1 MDGSRPGRPP
11 PPVQLRGV
19 SYAFGSGALARPVLR
34 DVDLSVGPG
43 EIVLLTGPS
52 GSGKTTLL
60 TLIGALRA
68 MQQGSALVLGQELAG
83 AGEAQRVALRRRI
96 GFIFQ
101 QHNLLGFLTVRQNVA
116 MALEL
121 DPAATEAERL
131 ERADAILAA
140 VGLGDRGESRPDQ
153 LSGGQRQ
160 RVAVARALAG
170 NPGLIL
176 ADEPTA
182 ALDRQSGGEVVR
194 LLRDLARQRGV
205 PILLVTHDP
214 RILDIADRIVAM
226 EDGRIVPAPQAEP
239 VRAG

>member
-1 MDGSRPGRPP
+1 MVAPIA
-11 PPVQLRGV
+11 LRGV
-19 SYAFGSGALARPVLR
+19 CYTYDRGDRPVLR
-34 DVDLSVGPG
+34 DVDLAIAPG

-68 MQQGSALVLGQELAG
+68 MQTGSCVVLGQELAG
-83 AGEAQRVALRRRI
+83 ANERQRVALRRRI

-101 QHNLLGFLTVRQNVA
+101 QHNLLGFLSARQNVA
-116 MALEL
+116 MSLEI
-121 DPAATEAERL
+121 DPAAPERERL
-131 ERADAILAA
+131 ARAGAMLAA
-140 VGLGDRGESRPDQ
+140 VGLADKTESLPGQ

-160 RVAVARALAG
+160 RVAVARALVG
-170 NPGLIL
+170 TPGLVL

-182 ALDRQSGGEVVR
+182 ALDRQSGQDVVR
-194 LLRDLARQRGV
+194 LLTDLARQRGV

-226 EDGRIVPAPQAEP
+226 EDGRIV
-239 VRAG
+239 G

>member
-1 MDGSRPGRPP
+1 MGGGDPIE
-11 PPVQLRGV
+11 LRGIG
-19 SYAFGSGALARPVLR
+19 YAYGAGELARPVLR

-68 MQQGSALVLGQELAG
+68 VQAGSAVVLGQQLAG
-83 AGEAQRVALRRRI
+83 ASESRRVALRRCI

-101 QHNLLGFLTVRQNVA
+101 QHNLLGFLTARQNVA
-116 MALEL
+116 MALEF
-121 DPAATEAERL
+121 DGATRESERL
-131 ERADAILAA
+131 ARAGAMLEAVGVGDRADASPAN
-140 VGLGDRGESRPDQ
+140 

-160 RVAVARALAG
+160 RVAVARTLAG
-170 NPGLIL
+170 RPGLIL

-182 ALDRQSGGEVVR
+182 ALDKRSGGEVVR
-194 LLRDLARQRGV
+194 LLRGLAKRQGV

-226 EDGRIVPAPQAEP
+226 EDGRIVSAE
-239 VRAG
+239 AGATAAG